1 MDSRQTIL
9 FVINLINTI
18 LNQYN
23 LTLEYDIEIGKIIVF
38 NDKGEFEFFE

>member
-9 FVINLINTI
+9 FIINLINTI

-23 LTLEYDIEIGKIIVF
+23 LKLEYDIEIGKIIVS

>member
-9 FVINLINTI
+9 FVIKLINTI
-18 LNQYN
+18 LKQYN
-23 LTLEYDIEIGKIIVF
+23 LELEYDIEIGKIIVS